1 MTDATIVMLGT
12 TRLSYDTIMNHCP
25 KTQLITS
32 MGTGVDNI
40 DAAAIRERGI
50 TLCNVPAQN
59 IESVSE
65 HAIALLMAL
74 KRRIV
79 PAQAFVRGEGQWT
92 GVPTSLAM
100 FGGLMP
106 RTNADEVVGIVG
118 YGGLGKHIEKLA
130 HALGMTVLIAE
141 RKGETTQRLGRE
153 TFEHV
158 LKTCTVLIC
167 TCPLDDS
174 TRDMI
179 STAELSS
186 MQPSANIINVGR
198 GGVINEAALVTA
210 LKEHTIA
217 GAATDVFETEPV
229 TAECPLLEEGVPN
242 LLLTP
247 HVAWFSSRTIDGAMN
262 MLRENVEGFLK
273 GEPQNVVIAG
283 RALN

>member
-1 MTDATIVMLGT
+1 MAQGETKAPIQHHIVSLDSPFAFKGFDFPNTTSTYHKSTTPAEAGPRMTDATIVMLGT

-118 YGGLGKHIEKLA
+118 YGGLGE
-130 HALGMTVLIAE
+130 
-141 RKGETTQRLGRE
+141 
-153 TFEHV
+153 
-158 LKTCTVLIC
+158 
-167 TCPLDDS
+167 S
-174 TRDMI
+174 
-179 STAELSS
+179 
-186 MQPSANIINVGR
+186 
-198 GGVINEAALVTA
+198 
-210 LKEHTIA
+210 
-217 GAATDVFETEPV
+217 
-229 TAECPLLEEGVPN
+229 
-242 LLLTP
+242 
-247 HVAWFSSRTIDGAMN
+247 
-262 MLRENVEGFLK
+262 
-273 GEPQNVVIAG
+273 
-283 RALN
+283 